1 MDPCVDADL
10 VQSHSTQRAIT
21 GKTMVEERVD
31 NGKAV
36 LETVLETV
44 LEAVLGQCWGNAGAT
59 YNLIDLHL
67 YHSSL
72 PPSLSPSLPPSL
84 PLP

>member
-21 GKTMVEERVD
+21 GKTMVEDRVD

-44 LEAVLGQCWGNAGAT
+44 LEAGWGNAGAT

-72 PPSLSPSLPPSL
+72 PLPPSL